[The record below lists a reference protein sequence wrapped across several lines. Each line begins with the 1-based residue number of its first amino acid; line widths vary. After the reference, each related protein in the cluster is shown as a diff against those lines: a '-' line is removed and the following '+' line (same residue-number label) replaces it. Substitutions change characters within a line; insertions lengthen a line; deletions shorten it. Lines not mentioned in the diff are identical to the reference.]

1 MSRSKKVLAAV
12 VDPVPPVVDPVP
24 PVVDPVSIDTAV
36 RNAVTLIGEVEG
48 QAKAKATGQ
57 LVALRSL
64 PRPDYF
70 DLSTTR
76 TEGSQSKAWVES
88 LACSYYVGYSIG
100 MVASGMDAESAEV
113 RGVRLGTAS
122 SKKLGLSGKSDSVTS
137 AVNDAKA
144 AWAMAAKRAGLM
156 CDKPKTGAA
165 GATEPASVEPATV
178 SDPLPADITTKVDKV
193 TLEGFRWI
201 ASDPLIQAR
210 FRQWLG
216 AQPDYAKWC
225 GI

>member
-1 MSRSKKVLAAV
+1 MSRSKKVLAAELAAAELAAAELAAADPIA
-12 VDPVPPVVDPVP
+12 VDA
-24 PVVDPVSIDTAV
+24 AV
-36 RNAVTLIGEVEG
+36 RNAVTLVGEVEG
-48 QAKAKATGQ
+48 QAKAKATSQ
-57 LVALRSL
+57 LMALRSL

-70 DLSTTR
+70 DLATTR
-76 TEGSQSKAWVES
+76 SEGSQSKAWVES

-165 GATEPASVEPATV
+165 GATDSTSAEPATV
-178 SDPLPADITTKVDKV
+178 GETLPADITTKVDKV
-193 TLEGFRWI
+193 TLEGFKWI
-201 ASDPLIQAR
+201 ASSGENQAT
-210 FRQWLG
+210 FRKWL
-216 AQPDYAKWC
+216 ATQPDYAKYC